1 MKTII
6 LEKPGS
12 FAEIQRQSP
21 NAKNLKP
28 DEALVRIRKIG
39 ICGTDYHAFKGNQPF
54 FTYPRVLGH
63 ELGVEVLAVGGDVE
77 NVQPGNLCAVE
88 PYLSCGSCIACRNGK
103 TNCCV
108 NMQVLGVHRDGGLCE
123 EMILPADKLHSSAK
137 LSLEQLALVETLGI
151 GAHAVYRG
159 NVSARDTVL
168 VIGAGPIGLSVIQ
181 FARLS
186 GARTIVF
193 DLNADRLAFVKKN
206 FGIEEVIGP
215 GSDAWASSERSERPA
230 EDAEKKLLELT
241 NGELATAVF
250 DASGHPA
257 SMDKSFHFVSHGGRL
272 VFVGLH
278 QGNVSFPDPLFHRRE
293 MTVLGSRNALPGDFR
308 KIISGMEAG
317 AIDTRPWITHR
328 AAFSD
333 MIPAFD
339 TWLKPESRVI
349 KAMVEI

>member
-12 FAEIQRQSP
+12 FAEIQRQAPSE
-21 NAKNLKP
+21 KNLGSR
-28 DEALVRIRKIG
+28 EALVRVRRIG

-63 ELGVEVLAVGGDVE
+63 ELGVEVLAVGGAVE
-77 NVQPGNLCAVE
+77 NVSPGQFCAVE
-88 PYLSCGSCIACRNGK
+88 PYLACGSCIACRNGK

-123 EMILPADKLHSSAK
+123 EMILPADKLHASSK

-151 GAHAVYRG
+151 GSHAVYRG
-159 NVSARDTVL
+159 SVSKTDTVL

-181 FARLS
+181 FARLA

-193 DLNADRLAFVKKN
+193 DLNPDRLAFVKKS
-206 FGIEEVIGP
+206 FGISETIGP
-215 GSDAWASSERSERPA
+215 G
-230 EDAEKKLLELT
+230 EDAEKKISEMT
-241 NGELATAVF
+241 NGELATVVF

-257 SMDKSFHFVSHGGRL
+257 SMEKSFHFVAHGGRL

-293 MTVLGSRNALPGDFR
+293 MTVLGSRNALPEDFK

-317 AIDTRPWITHR
+317 LIDTNPWITHR
-328 AAFSD
+328 AGFSE

-339 TWLKPESRVI
+339 SWLKPESRVI
-349 KAMVEI
+349 KAMVEV